1 MNATFRIK
9 AKLQCP
15 MNLRLFP
22 FDSQTCKIML
32 ASCKIKTCFHI
43 RFNPFLLLSDSLK
56 KTEIEYLW
64 KKDDGI
70 QFTRALSL
78 PGFR

>member
-1 MNATFRIK
+1 MLTFRIK

-22 FDSQTCKIML
+22 FDSQICKIML
-32 ASCKIKTCFHI
+32 ASCKIAKKILHNNLF
-43 RFNPFLLLSDSLK
+43 LLSDSLK